1 MSVTP
6 ASLEVG
12 NVVLSGLLTDDER
25 FALGEAAKSFESGAG
40 VATDLPYRAV
50 AFTRLLFHERLL
62 NAVAEHLG
70 PNVQY
75 WGSCF
80 FRANHVGT
88 VPSEP
93 GVLNCL
99 IPLGGFASQWNGQTN
114 ASPGGPVYLSTR
126 SWEITRN
133 DGGVIVL
140 QYRSPDGERPDALVP
155 SRGMMLRGE
164 NPDFVKAAE
173 FRW

>member
-88 VPSEP
+88 VPSSSLSAGSP
-93 GVLNCL
+93 R
-99 IPLGGFASQWNGQTN
+99 NGTVRRTRRR
-114 ASPGGPVYLSTR
+114 ADPSTSRRVRGKSPET
-126 SWEITRN
+126 T
-133 DGGVIVL
+133 
-140 QYRSPDGERPDALVP
+140 
-155 SRGMMLRGE
+155 
-164 NPDFVKAAE
+164 AA
-173 FRW
+173 